1 MTLFMLVAAA
11 LCVLAAAL
19 LTRSL
24 WWRSGAASKPS
35 KDDAAMSG
43 PSSSAGLIGV
53 LAVFVFVMA
62 GGGYAMLGTPDALV
76 LGPQSSAKADAS
88 SEAEPPMSAAS
99 QAEATAKIN
108 AMIDKL
114 IAHLKTQPD
123 DADGWQMLA
132 RTYAAMGKTA
142 DANQAFT
149 TAEKLRPNDATLL
162 SDHAVAVAMANN
174 RKLEG
179 ESTQLIERA
188 LKADPKHPKAL
199 ALAGTAAFE
208 RKDYKGAVRY
218 WEDLAKVEPADT
230 PFAEQIR
237 ASIAEARQM
246 AGMPAAAEVSA
257 SGKPVAQTAGQA
269 QITGTVTLAEN
280 LKGRVS
286 PDDTVFVFARPVE
299 GSRMPLAIIR
309 KQVKDLPFQ
318 FMLDDSMAM
327 SPAAKLSGSANVA
340 VGARISKS
348 GNAMPQSG
356 DLQGLVPSVPV
367 GTNGLKVEI
376 NAEVSR

>member
-1 MTLFMLVAAA
+1 MTVFVLVAAA

-24 WWRSGAASKPS
+24 WWRGGVASRPS
-35 KDDAAMSG
+35 KDESAVAAPG
-43 PSSSAGLIGV
+43 SSAGLIGV

-62 GGGYAMLGTPDALV
+62 GGGYAMLGAPDRLV
-76 LGPQSSAKADAS
+76 LGPESSAKANAS
-88 SEAEPPMSAAS
+88 PDAEPPMSAAS
-99 QAEATAKIN
+99 RAQALAKIN
-108 AMIDKL
+108 ALVDKL
-114 IAHLKTQPD
+114 IAHLKAEPD

-132 RTYAAMGKTA
+132 RTYAAMGKQA
-142 DANQAFT
+142 DANQAFN

-162 SDHAVAVAMANN
+162 SDHAVAVAIANN

-179 ESTQLIERA
+179 EPMQLIERA

-218 WEDLAKVEPADT
+218 WEDLAKLEPADT

-237 ASIAEARQM
+237 GSIAQARQL
-246 AGMPAAAEVSA
+246 AGMPAAADAEPKPSA
-257 SGKPVAQTAGQA
+257 VAASPA
-269 QITGTVTLAEN
+269 QITGTVTLADN

-286 PDDTVFVFARPVE
+286 PEDTVFIFARPVE

-309 KQVKDLPFQ
+309 KKVKDLPFQ
-318 FMLDDSMAM
+318 FTLDDSMAM
-327 SPAAKLSGSANVA
+327 SPAARLSGAGNVA
-340 VGARISKS
+340 VGARVSKS
-348 GNAMPQSG
+348 GNAMPQNG
-356 DLQGLVPSVPV
+356 DLQGLVPSVQV
-367 GTNGLKVEI
+367 GTNGLGVEI
-376 NAEVSR
+376 NVEVSR

>member
-1 MTLFMLVAAA
+1 MTVFVLVAAA

-24 WWRSGAASKPS
+24 WWRGGVASKPLE
-35 KDDAAMSG
+35 DEPAVAAPG
-43 PSSSAGLIGV
+43 SSAGLIGV

-62 GGGYAMLGTPDALV
+62 GGGYAVLGAPDRLV
-76 LGPQSSAKADAS
+76 LGPESSAKADAS
-88 SEAEPPMSAAS
+88 PDAQPPMSAAS
-99 QAEATAKIN
+99 RAEAMAKIN
-108 AMIDKL
+108 VLVDKL
-114 IAHLKTQPD
+114 LTHLKEQPD

-132 RTYAAMGKTA
+132 RTYAAMGKQA
-142 DANQAFT
+142 DANQAFN

-162 SDHAVAVAMANN
+162 SDHAVAVALSNN

-179 ESTQLIERA
+179 EPTQLIERA

-218 WEDLAKVEPADT
+218 WEDLAKVEPADS

-246 AGMPAAAEVSA
+246 ASMPAAADA
-257 SGKPVAQTAGQA
+257 APKAAATAAGPA
-269 QITGTVTLAEN
+269 QITGIVTLAEN

-318 FMLDDSMAM
+318 FTLDDSSAM
-327 SPAAKLSGSANVA
+327 SPASKLSGAASVA
-340 VGARISKS
+340 VGARVSKS
-348 GNAMPQSG
+348 GNAMPQNG
-356 DLQGLVPSVPV
+356 DLQGLVPSVQV
-367 GTNGLKVEI
+367 GTNALKVEI

>member
-1 MTLFMLVAAA
+1 MTVFVLVAAA

-24 WWRSGAASKPS
+24 WWRGGAASKPLE
-35 KDDAAMSG
+35 DEPAVAAPG
-43 PSSSAGLIGV
+43 SSAGLIGV

-62 GGGYAMLGTPDALV
+62 GGGYAVLGAPDRLV
-76 LGPQSSAKADAS
+76 LGPESSAKADAS
-88 SEAEPPMSAAS
+88 PDAQPPMSAAS
-99 QAEATAKIN
+99 RAEAMAKIN
-108 AMIDKL
+108 VLVDKL
-114 IAHLKTQPD
+114 LTHLKEQPD

-132 RTYAAMGKTA
+132 RTYAAMGKQA
-142 DANQAFT
+142 DANQAFN

-162 SDHAVAVAMANN
+162 SDHAVAVALSNN

-179 ESTQLIERA
+179 EPTQLIERA

-218 WEDLAKVEPADT
+218 WEDLAKVEPADS

-246 AGMPAAAEVSA
+246 ASMPAAADA
-257 SGKPVAQTAGQA
+257 APKAAAAAAGPA
-269 QITGTVTLAEN
+269 QITGIVTLAEN

-318 FMLDDSMAM
+318 FTLDDSSAM
-327 SPAAKLSGSANVA
+327 SPASKLSTAASVA
-340 VGARISKS
+340 VGARVSKS
-348 GNAMPQSG
+348 GNAMPQNG
-356 DLQGLVPSVPV
+356 DLQGLMPSVQV
-367 GTNGLKVEI
+367 GTNALKVEI